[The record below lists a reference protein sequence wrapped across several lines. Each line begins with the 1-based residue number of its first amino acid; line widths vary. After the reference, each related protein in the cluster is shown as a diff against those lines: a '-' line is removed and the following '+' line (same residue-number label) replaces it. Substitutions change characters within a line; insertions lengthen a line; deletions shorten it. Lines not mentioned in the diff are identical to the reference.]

1 MEDHIYIVAYD
12 ISDAKRWRRIFKIL
26 HGYGE
31 WLQLSIFQCRLSKTK
46 RAELESRL
54 REIVKG
60 GRDHLVIIDVG
71 PAKNVKLRVESI
83 GKELDTIERRAVVI

>member
-1 MEDHIYIVAYD
+1 MDDHIYIVAYD

-46 RAELESRL
+46 KAELESRL
-54 REIVKG
+54 REIVKAEK
-60 GRDHLVIIDVG
+60 DHLIIIDIG
-71 PAKNVKLRVESI
+71 PAKNVKLRIKSI
-83 GKELDTIERRAVVI
+83 GKELNPIEKNAVVI

>member
-12 ISDAKRWRRIFKIL
+12 ISDTKRWRRIFKIL

-54 REIVKG
+54 REIIRG
-60 GRDHLVIIDVG
+60 GRDHLVIIDIG
-71 PAKNVKLRVESI
+71 PAANVKLRIESI
-83 GKELDTIERRAVVI
+83 GKELNTIERKAVVI

>member
-12 ISDAKRWRRIFKIL
+12 ISDIKRWRRIFKIL

-31 WLQLSIFQCRLSKTK
+31 WLQLSIFQCRLSKQK

-54 REIVKG
+54 REVVKG
-60 GRDHLVIIDVG
+60 GKDHLVIIDIG
-71 PAKNVKLRVESI
+71 PAKNVKLRIESI
-83 GKELDTIERRAVVI
+83 GKELDTIERKAVVI

>member
-1 MEDHIYIVAYD
+1 MDDHIYIVAYD
-12 ISDAKRWRRIFKIL
+12 ISDAKRWRKIFKIL

-71 PAKNVKLRVESI
+71 PAKNVKLRIESI
-83 GKELDTIERRAVVI
+83 GKELDTIEKTAVVI

>member
-1 MEDHIYIVAYD
+1 MDDHIYIVAYD

-71 PAKNVKLRVESI
+71 PAKNVKLRIESI
-83 GKELDTIERRAVVI
+83 GKELDTIERTAVVI

>member
-1 MEDHIYIVAYD
+1 MDDHIYIVAYD

-71 PAKNVKLRVESI
+71 PAKNVKLRIESI